1 MAGTFFKPIAFSDY
15 AGLHSATGAGW
26 KGVSM
31 LKQLLNA
38 VVRKGTVTVVGPR
51 GGRITVGAGEPKV
64 TLRIRDHAAIVQLGL
79 HPDLRLGE
87 LYMGGRIA
95 VEEGDIADLME
106 ILMASLARARPP
118 FTLRAVRAVRR
129 AFKRWTQ
136 FNPASRAK
144 AHVAHHYDLSG
155 KLYDLFLDRDR
166 QYSCGYFSAPGE
178 SLDDAQIGK
187 KRHIA
192 AKLYLHRPDLS
203 VLDIGSGWGGLAL
216 DLARD
221 CDANVL
227 GVTLSEEQ
235 FALANERAAK
245 AGLSERCKFEMTD
258 YRALAGTFDR
268 VVSVGMFE
276 HVGVHYYPT
285 YFAKVRDLLKDD
297 GVALI
302 HTIGRTEGPGVTNP
316 WISKYI
322 FPGGY
327 TPALSEMLPVI
338 ERSGLMVTDV
348 EVLRIHYAETLKEWR
363 LRFKAHWREA
373 VELYDERFC
382 RMWEFYLAGAEMAFR
397 HEHLVVFQVQ
407 LAKRVD
413 ALPITRDYML
423 DSERTMRFAGVEEM
437 PRQSRAA

>member
-1 MAGTFFKPIAFSDY
+1 MVKRFVVLS
-15 AGLHSATGAGW
+15 
-26 KGVSM
+26 
-31 LKQLLNA
+31 QLLGA
-38 VVRKGTVTVVGPR
+38 IIRQGTVTIIGPR
-51 GGRITVGAGEPKV
+51 GGQMTFGAGDPKV
-64 TLRIRDHAAIVQLGL
+64 TVRVRDRAALIELGL
-79 HPDLRLGE
+79 HPDLKLGE

-95 VEEGDIADLME
+95 IEDGDISDLMS
-106 ILMASLARARPP
+106 ILMANLARARPP
-118 FTLRAVRAVRR
+118 ATLRIVRSMRR
-129 AFKRWTQ
+129 AIKRWTQ
-136 FNPASRAK
+136 YNPASLSK

-155 KLYDLFLDRDR
+155 KLYDLFLDNDR
-166 QYSCGYFSAPGE
+166 QYSCAYFSAPGE
-178 SLDDAQIGK
+178 SLEEAQIGK

-192 AKLYLHRPDLS
+192 AKLYLHKPDLS

-221 CDANVL
+221 SAANVL

-235 FALANERAAK
+235 FAMAQDRAAK
-245 AGLSERCKFEMTD
+245 AGLSERCKFELID
-258 YRALAGTFDR
+258 YRALKGTFDR

-302 HTIGRTEGPGVTNP
+302 HTIGRTDGPGVTNP

-327 TPALSEMLPVI
+327 TPALSEMLPAI
-338 ERSGLMVTDV
+338 ERAGLMVTDV

-363 LRFKAHWREA
+363 HRFKAHWREA
-373 VELYDERFC
+373 AELYDERFC

-397 HEHLVVFQVQ
+397 HEGLVVFQVQ

>member
-1 MAGTFFKPIAFSDY
+1 MVKRFVV
-15 AGLHSATGAGW
+15 LN
-26 KGVSM
+26 
-31 LKQLLNA
+31 QLLGA
-38 VVRKGTVTVVGPR
+38 VIRQGTVTIIGPR
-51 GGRITVGAGEPKV
+51 GGQMTFGAGDPKV
-64 TLRIRDHAAIVQLGL
+64 TLRVRDRAALIELGL
-79 HPDLRLGE
+79 HPDLKLGE

-95 VEEGDIADLME
+95 IEDGDISDLMA
-106 ILMASLARARPP
+106 ILMANLARARPP
-118 FTLRAVRAVRR
+118 VMLRIVRSLRR
-129 AFKRWTQ
+129 AIKRWTQ
-136 FNPASRAK
+136 YNPASLSK

-155 KLYDLFLDRDR
+155 KLYDLFLDNDH
-166 QYSCGYFSAPGE
+166 QYSCAYFSAPGE
-178 SLDDAQIGK
+178 SLEEAQIGK

-192 AKLYLHRPDLS
+192 AKLYLHKPDLS

-221 CDANVL
+221 SQANVL

-235 FALANERAAK
+235 LAMANERAAE
-245 AGLSERCKFEMTD
+245 AGLAERCKFELID
-258 YRALAGTFDR
+258 YRALKGSFDR

-276 HVGVHYYPT
+276 HVGVHYYST

-302 HTIGRTEGPGVTNP
+302 HTIGRSDGPGVTNP

-327 TPALSEMLPVI
+327 TPALSEMLPAI
-338 ERSGLMVTDV
+338 ERAGLMVTDV
-348 EVLRIHYAETLKEWR
+348 EVLRMHYADTLKEWR
-363 LRFKAHWREA
+363 HRFKAHWREA
-373 VELYDERFC
+373 AELYDERFC

-397 HEHLVVFQVQ
+397 HEGLVVFQVQ

-423 DSERTMRFAGVEEM
+423 ESERTMRFAGVEEM

>member
-1 MAGTFFKPIAFSDY
+1 
-15 AGLHSATGAGW
+15 
-26 KGVSM
+26 M

-38 VVRKGTVTVVGPR
+38 VIREGTVTIIGPR
-51 GGRITVGAGEPKV
+51 GGRMVFGKGDPCVTV
-64 TLRIRDHAAIVQLGL
+64 RIRDRAALLELGL
-79 HPDLRLGE
+79 HPDLKLGE

-95 VEEGDIADLME
+95 LEDGDIAELMS
-106 ILMASLARARPP
+106 ILMANLARVRPP
-118 FTLRAVRAVRR
+118 ASLRAVRGMRR

-136 FNPASRAK
+136 FNPQSRAK
-144 AHVAHHYDLSG
+144 AHVAHHYDLSS

-166 QYSCGYFSAPGE
+166 QYSCAYFSAPGE
-178 SLDDAQIGK
+178 SLDEAQIGK

-192 AKLYLHRPDLS
+192 AKLYLNRPGLN

-227 GVTLSEEQ
+227 GITLSEEQ
-235 FALANERAAK
+235 IALARDRAAT
-245 AGLSERCKFEMTD
+245 AGLSERCKFELTD
-258 YRALAGTFDR
+258 YRALTGTFDR

-276 HVGVHYYPT
+276 HVGVHYYPA
-285 YFAKVRDLLKDD
+285 YFAKLHDLLNDK

-302 HTIGRTEGPGVTNP
+302 HTIGRSDGPGVTNP

-327 TPALSEMLPVI
+327 TPALSEIVPII
-338 ERSGLMVTDV
+338 ERAGLIVTDL
-348 EVLRIHYAETLKEWR
+348 EVLRLHYAETLKEWR
-363 LRFKAHWREA
+363 RRFKAHWSEA
-373 VELYDERFC
+373 AALYDERFC

-397 HEHLVVFQVQ
+397 HEGLVVFQIQ
-407 LAKRVD
+407 LAKKID

-423 DSERTMRFAGVEEM
+423 ESERTMRFAGVKEM

>member
-1 MAGTFFKPIAFSDY
+1 
-15 AGLHSATGAGW
+15 
-26 KGVSM
+26 M
-31 LKQLLNA
+31 LRQLLNA
-38 VVRKGTVTVVGPR
+38 VIRQGTVTIIGPR
-51 GGRITVGAGEPKV
+51 GGRMTFGTGDPKV
-64 TLRIRDHAAIVQLGL
+64 TVHVRDRAALLELGL
-79 HPDLRLGE
+79 HPDLKLGE

-95 VEEGDIADLME
+95 LEDGDISDLMS
-106 ILMASLARARPP
+106 ILMANLSRARPP
-118 FTLRAVRAVRR
+118 VTLRIVRSLRR
-129 AFKRWTQ
+129 AIKRWTQ
-136 FNPASRAK
+136 YNPASLSK

-155 KLYDLFLDRDR
+155 KLYDLFLDNDR
-166 QYSCGYFSAPGE
+166 QYSCAYFTEPGE
-178 SLDDAQIGK
+178 SLEEAQIGK

-192 AKLYLHRPDLS
+192 AKLYLHKPDLS

-221 CDANVL
+221 SHANVL

-235 FALANERAAK
+235 LALATERAAK
-245 AGLSERCKFEMTD
+245 AGLSDRCKFELID
-258 YRALAGTFDR
+258 YRALNGTFDR

-276 HVGVHYYPT
+276 HVGVHYYST

-302 HTIGRTEGPGVTNP
+302 HTIGRTDGPGVTNP

-327 TPALSEMLPVI
+327 TPALSEMLPAI
-338 ERSGLMVTDV
+338 ERAGLIVTDV

-363 LRFKAHWREA
+363 RRFKAHWREA
-373 VELYDERFC
+373 AELYDERFC

-397 HEHLVVFQVQ
+397 HEGLVVFQVQ
-407 LAKRVD
+407 LARRVD

-423 DSERTMRFAGVEEM
+423 ESERTMRFAGVEEM

>member
-1 MAGTFFKPIAFSDY
+1 MLKRFIF
-15 AGLHSATGAGW
+15 
-26 KGVSM
+26 
-31 LKQLLNA
+31 LKQLLSRI
-38 VVRKGTVTVVGPR
+38 VRAGTVTIIGPR
-51 GGRITVGAGEPKV
+51 GGETIFGTGDPKV
-64 TLRIRDHAAIVQLGL
+64 TVRVRDRAALIELGL
-79 HPDLRLGE
+79 HPDLKLGE

-95 VEEGDIADLME
+95 IEEGDISDLMA
-106 ILMASLARARPP
+106 ILMANLARARPP
-118 FTLRAVRAVRR
+118 ATLRAVRSLRWAI
-129 AFKRWTQ
+129 KRWTQ
-136 FNPASRAK
+136 YNPAALSK

-155 KLYDLFLDRDR
+155 KLYDLFLDNDR
-166 QYSCGYFSAPGE
+166 QYSCAYFSAPGE
-178 SLDDAQIGK
+178 SLEDAQIGK

-192 AKLYLHRPDLS
+192 AKLYLHKPDLS

-221 CDANVL
+221 SAANVL

-235 FALANERAAK
+235 LAMAQDRAAK
-245 AGLSERCKFEMTD
+245 AGLSDRCKFELID

-302 HTIGRTEGPGVTNP
+302 HTIGRTDGPGVTNP

-327 TPALSEMLPVI
+327 TPALSEMLPAI
-338 ERSGLMVTDV
+338 ERAGLIVTDV
-348 EVLRIHYAETLKEWR
+348 EVLRIHYADTLKEWR
-363 LRFKAHWREA
+363 RRFKAHWREA
-373 VELYDERFC
+373 AELYDERFC

-397 HEHLVVFQVQ
+397 HEGLVVFQVQ

-413 ALPITRDYML
+413 VLPITRDYML
-423 DSERTMRFAGVEEM
+423 ESERTMRFAGVEEM

>member
-1 MAGTFFKPIAFSDY
+1 MVKRFVV
-15 AGLHSATGAGW
+15 LN
-26 KGVSM
+26 
-31 LKQLLNA
+31 QLLGA
-38 VVRKGTVTVVGPR
+38 IIRQGTVTIIGPR
-51 GGRITVGAGEPKV
+51 GGQMTFGAGDPKV
-64 TLRIRDHAAIVQLGL
+64 TLRVRDRAALIELGL
-79 HPDLRLGE
+79 HPDLKLGE

-95 VEEGDIADLME
+95 IEDGDISDLMA
-106 ILMASLARARPP
+106 ILMANLARARPP
-118 FTLRAVRAVRR
+118 VMLRIVRSLRR
-129 AFKRWTQ
+129 AIKRWTQ
-136 FNPASRAK
+136 YNPASLSK

-155 KLYDLFLDRDR
+155 KLYDLFLDNDR
-166 QYSCGYFSAPGE
+166 QYSCAYFSAPGE
-178 SLDDAQIGK
+178 SLEEAQIGK

-192 AKLYLHRPDLS
+192 AKLYLHKPDLS

-221 CDANVL
+221 SQANVL

-235 FALANERAAK
+235 LAMANERAAE
-245 AGLSERCKFEMTD
+245 AGLAERCKFELID
-258 YRALAGTFDR
+258 YRALKGSFDR

-276 HVGVHYYPT
+276 HVGVHYYST

-302 HTIGRTEGPGVTNP
+302 HTIGRSDGPGVTNP

-327 TPALSEMLPVI
+327 TPALSEMLPAI
-338 ERSGLMVTDV
+338 ERAGLMVTDV
-348 EVLRIHYAETLKEWR
+348 EVLRMHYADTLKEWR
-363 LRFKAHWREA
+363 HRFKAHWREA
-373 VELYDERFC
+373 AELYDERFC

-397 HEHLVVFQVQ
+397 HEGLVVFQVQ

-423 DSERTMRFAGVEEM
+423 ESERTMRFAGVEEM

>member
-1 MAGTFFKPIAFSDY
+1 MLKRFI
-15 AGLHSATGAGW
+15 
-26 KGVSM
+26 V
-31 LKQLLNA
+31 LKQLLS
-38 VVRKGTVTVVGPR
+38 RIIRDGTVTIIGPR
-51 GGRITVGAGEPKV
+51 GGQMTFGAGDPKV
-64 TLRIRDHAAIVQLGL
+64 TVRIRDRAALLELGL
-79 HPDLRLGE
+79 HPDLKLGE

-95 VEEGDIADLME
+95 IEDGDISDLMS
-106 ILMASLARARPP
+106 ILMANLARARPP
-118 FTLRAVRAVRR
+118 VTLRVVRSLRR
-129 AFKRWTQ
+129 AIKRWTQ
-136 FNPASRAK
+136 YNPASLSK

-155 KLYDLFLDRDR
+155 KLYDLFLDNDR
-166 QYSCGYFSAPGE
+166 QYSCAYFSAPGE
-178 SLDDAQIGK
+178 SLEEAQIGK

-221 CDANVL
+221 SHANVL

-235 FALANERAAK
+235 LALAKDRAAK
-245 AGLSERCKFEMTD
+245 AGLSDRCKFELID
-258 YRALAGTFDR
+258 YRALKGTFDR

-285 YFAKVRDLLKDD
+285 YFAKVRDLLNDD

-302 HTIGRTEGPGVTNP
+302 HTIGRTDGPGVTNP

-327 TPALSEMLPVI
+327 TPALSEMLPAI
-338 ERSGLMVTDV
+338 ERAGLIVTDV
-348 EVLRIHYAETLKEWR
+348 EVLRIHYADTLKEWR
-363 LRFKAHWREA
+363 RRFKAHWHEA
-373 VELYDERFC
+373 AELYDERFC

-397 HEHLVVFQVQ
+397 HEGLVVFQVQ

-423 DSERTMRFAGVEEM
+423 ESERTMRFAGVEEM

>member
-1 MAGTFFKPIAFSDY
+1 
-15 AGLHSATGAGW
+15 
-26 KGVSM
+26 M
-31 LKQLLNA
+31 LQRSIVLRQLLGA
-38 VVRKGTVTVVGPR
+38 IIHQGTVTIIGPR
-51 GGRITVGAGEPKV
+51 GGQMTFGTGDPKV
-64 TLRIRDHAAIVQLGL
+64 TVHIRDRTALLELGL
-79 HPDLRLGE
+79 HPDLKLGE

-95 VEEGDIADLME
+95 IEDGDISDLMS
-106 ILMASLARARPP
+106 ILMANLARARPP
-118 FTLRAVRAVRR
+118 ATLRVVRSLRR
-129 AFKRWTQ
+129 AIKRWTQ
-136 FNPASRAK
+136 YNPASLSK

-155 KLYDLFLDRDR
+155 KLYDLFLDNDR
-166 QYSCGYFSAPGE
+166 QYSCAYFTEPGE
-178 SLDDAQIGK
+178 SLEEAQIGK

-192 AKLYLHRPDLS
+192 AKLYLHKPDLS

-221 CDANVL
+221 SNANVL
-227 GVTLSEEQ
+227 GITLSEEQ
-235 FALANERAAK
+235 LALATERAAE
-245 AGLSERCKFEMTD
+245 AGLSERCKFELID
-258 YRALAGTFDR
+258 YRALKGTFDR

-302 HTIGRTEGPGVTNP
+302 HTIGRTDGPGVTNP

-327 TPALSEMLPVI
+327 TPALSEMLPAI
-338 ERSGLMVTDV
+338 ERAGLIVTDV

-363 LRFKAHWREA
+363 RRFKAHWREA
-373 VELYDERFC
+373 AELYDERFC

-397 HEHLVVFQVQ
+397 HEGLVVFQVQ

-423 DSERTMRFAGVEEM
+423 ESERTMRFAGVEEM

>member
-1 MAGTFFKPIAFSDY
+1 
-15 AGLHSATGAGW
+15 
-26 KGVSM
+26 M
-31 LKQLLNA
+31 LRQLLDRI
-38 VVRKGTVTVVGPR
+38 VREGTVTIVGPH
-51 GGRITVGAGEPKV
+51 GGRMTFGKGNPQVTVRV
-64 TLRIRDHAAIVQLGL
+64 RDRAALLELGM
-79 HPDLRLGE
+79 HPDLKLGE

-95 VEEGDIADLME
+95 IEEGDIADLMA
-106 ILMASLARARPP
+106 ILMANLARANPP
-118 FTLRAVRAVRR
+118 MTLRAVRAMRR

-136 FNPASRAK
+136 FNPASRSK
-144 AHVAHHYDLSG
+144 AHVAHHYDLSA

-166 QYSCGYFSAPGE
+166 QYSCAYFSAPGE
-178 SLDDAQIGK
+178 DLEDAQIGK

-192 AKLYLHRPDLS
+192 AKLYLHRPGLS

-221 CDANVL
+221 CNANVL

-235 FALANERAAK
+235 FVLARERAAK
-245 AGLSERCKFEMTD
+245 AGLSERCKFELTD

-276 HVGVHYYPT
+276 HVGVPYYPA
-285 YFAKVRDLLKDD
+285 YFAKVCDLLKDD

-302 HTIGRTEGPGVTNP
+302 HTIGRSDGPGVTNP

-327 TPALSEMLPVI
+327 TPALSEMLPAI
-338 ERSGLMVTDV
+338 EKSGLMVTDV
-348 EVLRIHYAETLKEWR
+348 EVLRIHYADTLKEWR
-363 LRFKAHWREA
+363 QRFKAHWREA
-373 VELYDERFC
+373 AELYDERFC

-397 HEHLVVFQVQ
+397 HEGLVVFQVQ

-423 DSERTMRFAGVEEM
+423 DSERTMQFAGVEEM

>member
-1 MAGTFFKPIAFSDY
+1 MQAP
-15 AGLHSATGAGW
+15 GARLEGHLML
-26 KGVSM
+26 KRFIV
-31 LKQLLNA
+31 LKQLLG
-38 VVRKGTVTVVGPR
+38 RIIRDGTVTIVGPR
-51 GGRITVGAGEPKV
+51 GRQITFGAGDPKV
-64 TLRIRDHAAIVQLGL
+64 TVHVRDRAALLELGL
-79 HPDLRLGE
+79 HPDLKLGE

-95 VEEGDIADLME
+95 IEEGDISDLMA
-106 ILMASLARARPP
+106 ILMANLARARPP
-118 FTLRAVRAVRR
+118 ATLRAVRSLRR
-129 AFKRWTQ
+129 AIKRWTQ
-136 FNPASRAK
+136 YNPASLSK

-155 KLYDLFLDRDR
+155 KLYDLFLDNDR
-166 QYSCGYFSAPGE
+166 QYSCAYFSAPGE
-178 SLDDAQIGK
+178 SLEEAQIGK

-192 AKLYLHRPDLS
+192 AKLYLHKPDLS

-221 CDANVL
+221 SAANVL
-227 GVTLSEEQ
+227 GITLSEEQ
-235 FALANERAAK
+235 LALAKERAVK
-245 AGLSERCKFEMTD
+245 AGLSDRCKFELTD
-258 YRALAGTFDR
+258 YRALNGTFDR

-302 HTIGRTEGPGVTNP
+302 HTIGRTDGPGVTNP

-327 TPALSEMLPVI
+327 TPALSEMLPAI
-338 ERSGLMVTDV
+338 ERAGLMVTDV

-363 LRFKAHWREA
+363 RRFKAHWREA
-373 VELYDERFC
+373 AELYDERFC

-397 HEHLVVFQVQ
+397 HEGLVVFQVQ
-407 LAKRVD
+407 IAKRVD

-423 DSERTMRFAGVEEM
+423 ESERTMRFAGVEEM